1 VFAAGK
7 TNAAEFMV
15 NETTL
20 KEAAGRE
27 EERVRERKGGR
38 HEEHGQNM
46 VAWVQIILLA
56 RQHRFTHK

>member
-27 EERVRERKGGR
+27 EERVREKRRAARGAWP
-38 HEEHGQNM
+38 EHGGMGANYF
-46 VAWVQIILLA
+46 VS
-56 RQHRFTHK
+56 

>member
-15 NETTL
+15 NEITTL

-27 EERVRERKGGR
+27 EESEREKEGGTR
-38 HEEHGQNM
+38 RSMARTWWHGCK
-46 VAWVQIILLA
+46 L
-56 RQHRFTHK
+56 FC